1 MREPPKR
8 LRMRYYVWDIRVPPS
23 WLEWVEA
30 DIASPNW
37 LWREIAR
44 FLATFLVLT
53 TIFGRFKVTIITV
66 ATLVLGVSAIVVGRE
81 FLRKVAYGYQRYGS
95 DWSDSP
101 KNAVGPYVRLGFAFV
116 FSVVFVL
123 LTR

>member
-1 MREPPKR
+1 
-8 LRMRYYVWDIRVPPS
+8 MRYYVWDIRVPPS

-30 DIASPNW
+30 DIASNNW

-44 FLATFLVLT
+44 FLVTFLLLT
-53 TIFGRFKVTIITV
+53 TIFGRFKVTVITV
-66 ATLVLGVSAIVVGRE
+66 ATLILGITAIVAGKD
-81 FLRKVAYGYQRYGS
+81 FLRRVAYSYQRYGA

-101 KNAVGPYVRLGFAFV
+101 KTAIGPYVRIGFALV
-116 FSVVFVL
+116 FSIVFVL